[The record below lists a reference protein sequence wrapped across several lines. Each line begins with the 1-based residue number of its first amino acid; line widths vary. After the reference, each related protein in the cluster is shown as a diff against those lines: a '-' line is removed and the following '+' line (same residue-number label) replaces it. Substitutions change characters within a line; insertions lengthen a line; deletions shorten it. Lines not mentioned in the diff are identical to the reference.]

1 MKAEKEFPANQEF
14 SKSLTKPENKTR
26 MQDFIKDGFRRLAAV
41 SEKEIIYT
49 VVGEYAYNLSK
60 QQHEP
65 ELLCHHAEADTAIY
79 TIYHELRLSNY
90 DKPCVIDT
98 TDTDNYVQATYVA
111 NKTPGQMFIKHKKT
125 YIVAQKLCKQSMVDV
140 IIPLYRKRP

>member
-1 MKAEKEFPANQEF
+1 
-14 SKSLTKPENKTR
+14 

-98 TDTDNYVQATYVA
+98 TDTDNYVQATCVA
-111 NKTPGQMFIKHKKT
+111 NKTPARCLSNTRKHILSLRN
-125 YIVAQKLCKQSMVDV
+125 YASNQWLMS
-140 IIPLYRKRP
+140 